1 MSKAPASIILRIILM
16 VFMENVFDILHEDGS
31 WMSVIKGKSPNEVY
45 KVKTDCDFG
54 KRLEGIQVCDQS
66 K

>member
-1 MSKAPASIILRIILM
+1 
-16 VFMENVFDILHEDGS
+16 MENVFDILHEDGS

-54 KRLEGIQVCDQS
+54 KRLEGIQVCYQS